1 MADNIVKLNRAR
13 RPDGDQDSPDREGGD
28 EKPSPFMINKQS
40 AVPLHVQLKE
50 QIRYAIMSGNYPAG
64 STLPSI
70 RDLTAEL
77 GIHRNTVHR
86 VYLELQASGL
96 LVSRPGK
103 GVFVNEAWS
112 DSVSTKEMNAVDALI
127 GRAFDEAAALGISP
141 ITLVKLAGQRAP
153 SFDARNPV
161 IAFVECTAHQS
172 QECARDLANS
182 FGVHVQHLLLDDLRA
197 KPKAL
202 PANLKHVVTSVF
214 HYDEVRSLIRSAD
227 RKVHP
232 VTYDLHSVTRKAL
245 RELPENR
252 RLGFICHDANTE
264 EVVGAQILER
274 VPDGVLVGCANLEAP
289 EHALALIKKVDT
301 VMLTGPA
308 SAFCIKHCTPEHE
321 LLELHFALSPTSVD
335 TVAKTIL
342 FQP

>member
-1 MADNIVKLNRAR
+1 MTDNIVKLTRAR
-13 RPDGDQDSPDREGGD
+13 RHDGDQESAGGGKSGA
-28 EKPSPFMINKQS
+28 KPSPFMINKQS

-50 QIRYAIMSGNYPAG
+50 QIRYAIMGGTYPAG

-112 DSVSTKEMNAVDALI
+112 DTVSTKEMNAVDALI
-127 GRAFDEAAALGISP
+127 GRAFDEAARLGISP

-161 IAFVECTAHQS
+161 VAFVECTAHQS
-172 QECARDLANS
+172 QECAKDLGES
-182 FGVHVQHLLLDDLRA
+182 FGIHVQHLLLDDLRA
-197 KPKAL
+197 KPKGL
-202 PANLKHVVTSVF
+202 PPGLKHVVTSVF
-214 HYDEVRSLIRSAD
+214 HYDEVRSLIRAGD

-232 VTYDLHSVTRKAL
+232 VTYDLHPVTRKQL

-252 RLGFICHDANTE
+252 KLGFICHDANTE
-264 EVVGAQILER
+264 EIVGAQILER
-274 VPDGVLVGCANLEAP
+274 VAAGVLVGCANLEAP

-301 VMLTGPA
+301 VILTGPA
-308 SAFCIKHCTPEHE
+308 SAFCIQHCTPNHE
-321 LLELHFALSPTSVD
+321 LLELHFALNPASVD
-335 TVAKTIL
+335 TVARTIL

>member
-1 MADNIVKLNRAR
+1 MNDNIVKLPRAGR
-13 RPDGDQDSPDREGGD
+13 HDEDHEPARPRQPAAAA
-28 EKPSPFMINKQS
+28 SPFMINKQS

-50 QIRYAIMSGNYPAG
+50 QIRYAIMSGSYPAG

-112 DSVSTKEMNAVDALI
+112 DTVSAKEMNAVDALI
-127 GRAFDEAAALGISP
+127 GRAFDEASRLGISP

-153 SFDARNPV
+153 SFDASHPV
-161 IAFVECTAHQS
+161 VAFVECTAHQS
-172 QECARDLANS
+172 QECAKDLAES
-182 FGVHVQHLLLDDLRA
+182 FGIHVQHLLLDDLRA
-197 KPKAL
+197 KPKGLA
-202 PANLKHVVTSVF
+202 PHLKHLVTSLF
-214 HYDEVRSLIRSAD
+214 HYDEVRGLIKSGD

-232 VTYDLHSVTRKAL
+232 VTYDLHPVTRKLL
-245 RELPENR
+245 RDLPEDR
-252 RLGFICHDANTE
+252 KLGFICHDANTE
-264 EVVGAQILER
+264 EVVGAQIHER
-274 VPDGVLVGCANLEAP
+274 VPAGVLVGCANLEAP
-289 EHALALIKKVDT
+289 EHALALIKKVNT
-301 VMLTGPA
+301 VILTSPA
-308 SAFCIKHCTPEHE
+308 SAFCIQHCTPNHE
-321 LLELHFALSPTSVD
+321 LLELHFALNPASVE
-335 TVAKTIL
+335 TAARTIL

>member
-1 MADNIVKLNRAR
+1 MNDNIVKLPRSGRHDEDHEASPR
-13 RPDGDQDSPDREGGD
+13 GDKANP
-28 EKPSPFMINKQS
+28 PSPFMINKQS

-50 QIRYAIMSGNYPAG
+50 QIRYAIMSGSYPPG

-103 GVFVNEAWS
+103 GVFVNEDWL
-112 DSVSTKEMNAVDALI
+112 DTVSAKELNAVDALI
-127 GRAFDEAAALGISP
+127 GRAFDDASRLGISP

-153 SFDARNPV
+153 SFDARHPV
-161 IAFVECTAHQS
+161 VAFVECTAHQS
-172 QECARDLANS
+172 QECARDLAES
-182 FGVHVQHLLLDDLRA
+182 FGIHVQHLLLDDLRA
-197 KPKAL
+197 RPKAL
-202 PANLKHVVTSVF
+202 SPHLKHVVTSVF
-214 HYDEVRSLIRSAD
+214 HYDEVRGLIKAGD

-232 VTYDLHSVTRKAL
+232 VTYDLHPVTRKQL
-245 RELPENR
+245 RDLPEDR
-252 RLGFICHDANTE
+252 KLGFICHDANTE

-274 VPDGVLVGCANLEAP
+274 VPEGVLVGCANLEAP
-289 EHALALIKKVDT
+289 EHALALIKKVNT
-301 VMLTGPA
+301 VILTSPA
-308 SAFCIKHCTPEHE
+308 SAFCIKHCTPNHE
-321 LLELHFALSPTSVD
+321 LLELHFALSPASVE
-335 TVAKTIL
+335 TVARTIL

>member
-1 MADNIVKLNRAR
+1 MTENIVKLQRQR
-13 RPDGDQDSPDREGGD
+13 RTEGEHDGNGD
-28 EKPSPFMINKQS
+28 TPSPFMINKQS

-50 QIRYAIMSGNYPAG
+50 QIRYAIMSGSYPAG

-112 DSVSTKEMNAVDALI
+112 DTVSTKEMNQVDDLI
-127 GRAFDEAAALGISP
+127 AKAFDEAGRLGISP

-161 IAFVECTAHQS
+161 VAFVECTAHQS
-172 QECARDLANS
+172 QECSRDLAQS
-182 FGVHVQHLLLDDLRA
+182 FGIHVQHLLLDDLRA
-197 KPKAL
+197 KPKAV
-202 PANLKHVVTSVF
+202 PASLKHVVTSVF
-214 HYDEVRSLIRSAD
+214 HYDEVRSLIRSND

-232 VTYDLHSVTRKAL
+232 VTYDLHPVTRKVL
-245 RELPENR
+245 RELGDDR
-252 RLGFICHDANTE
+252 KLGFICHDANTE

-274 VPDGVLVGCANLEAP
+274 VPEGVLVGCANLEAP
-289 EHALALIKKVDT
+289 EHALALIKKVNT
-301 VMLTGPA
+301 VILTPPA
-308 SAFCIKHCTPEHE
+308 SAFCIKNCTPNHE
-321 LLELHFALSPTSVD
+321 LIELHFALSPTSVD
-335 TVAKTIL
+335 TVARTIL